1 MRKQILAGNWKMNH
15 GPSEALAFLHSFKF
29 EPKNNQ
35 RIVLCPPYVSLQ
47 SMQKE
52 LPKGVELASQNIHQ
66 EEQGAFTGE
75 IAASMI
81 KEIGVGITLVG
92 HSERRS
98 YYNET
103 DQIVAQK
110 VIKALEHGLEVILC
124 VGEQLQQR
132 EAGKAPEVVKEQI
145 LAALKGLTR
154 ENMEDI
160 HIAYEP
166 VWAIGTG
173 KTASSE
179 DAQEMNQY
187 IRRQIEELFGFE
199 VAQQTSILYGGSVN
213 PKNIKQLMA
222 MEDIDGALV
231 GGASL
236 NPLSFAELLEY

>member
-1 MRKQILAGNWKMNH
+1 
-15 GPSEALAFLHSFKF
+15 
-29 EPKNNQ
+29 
-35 RIVLCPPYVSLQ
+35 
-47 SMQKE
+47 
-52 LPKGVELASQNIHQ
+52 
-66 EEQGAFTGE
+66 
-75 IAASMI
+75 
-81 KEIGVGITLVG
+81 IGVGITLVG

-132 EAGKAPEVVKEQI
+132 EAGKAQEVVKEQI